1 MKKRG
6 RGVGVMWYPTHPVGS
21 NPSSA
26 FAKINSD
33 GSMVVMA
40 GAKDVGQGSTTVL
53 AQVAA
58 ACLGVPLD
66 WVSMVTGDTGLT
78 PYDGG
83 STGSRVTYIASRAV
97 ELAVAQAKKPL
108 LLVASE
114 HLGVP
119 VEDLESGDGRIWVR
133 SDPSRSIGIPAV
145 AAECYSKKATV
156 PVGAA
161 SYAAPGLTPPD
172 PETGQGRSYPS
183 YIYATHMAEVEV
195 DTETGEVE
203 VLRFVA
209 AHDSGTIINPLLA
222 KGQIRGGVSM
232 GIGMA
237 LTEQILFQEGR
248 PLNPNFMDYVIP
260 TAMDVPDIE
269 VILCDTPDPTS
280 AFGVKAVGEASVVPT
295 APAIINAIYDAVGV
309 RIYDLPATPEKIL
322 HALKT
327 ALASSE
333 QQAASGK

>member
-6 RGVGVMWYPTHPVGS
+6 RGVATMWYPTHPTGP

-33 GSMVVMA
+33 GTLVVMA
-40 GAKDVGQGSTTVL
+40 GARDVGQGSTTVL

-58 ACLGVPLD
+58 ACLGVPFE
-66 WVSMVTGDTGLT
+66 WVSMVVSDTDLT

-83 STGSRVTYIASRAV
+83 STGSRLTYIGSKAI
-97 ELAVAQAKKPL
+97 ELAIAQAKQPL
-108 LLVASE
+108 YEVASE
-114 HLGVP
+114 RLGAP
-119 VEDLESGDGRIWVR
+119 VEDLEAGDGKIWVR
-133 SDPSRSIGIPAV
+133 GEPDRSIGIPAA
-145 AAECYSKKATV
+145 AAECYGKKAKI

-161 SYAAPGLTPPD
+161 SYAAPLVHPD
-172 PETGQGRSYPS
+172 PETGQGKAYPS
-183 YIYATHMAEVEV
+183 HVYATHMAEVEV

-222 KGQIRGGVSM
+222 RGQICGAIGM

-237 LTEQILFQEGR
+237 LSEQILFREGR
-248 PLNPNFMDYVIP
+248 VLNPNFMDYVMP
-260 TAMDVPDIE
+260 TSMDVPDIE
-269 VILCDTPDPTS
+269 VIQCETPDPNST
-280 AFGVKAVGEASVVPT
+280 FGVKTLGEASIIPTVP
-295 APAIINAIYDAVGV
+295 AVINAIYDAIGV

-322 HALKT
+322 RAL
-327 ALASSE
+327 S
-333 QQAASGK
+333 AAQLDE